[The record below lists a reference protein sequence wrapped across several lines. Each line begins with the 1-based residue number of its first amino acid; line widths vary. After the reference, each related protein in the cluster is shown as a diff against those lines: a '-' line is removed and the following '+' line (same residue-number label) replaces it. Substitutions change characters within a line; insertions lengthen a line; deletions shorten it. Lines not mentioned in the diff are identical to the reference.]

1 MVALAWRLA
10 VCFEFRVRVRS
21 AKISLKMQPKFPPN
35 SVSKDLIIG
44 GLIHV
49 ESVHVEGAL
58 GWAATV
64 RRITVDLFRVVLV

>member
-44 GLIHV
+44 GFQDPRGV
-49 ESVHVEGAL
+49 SPRGGSTWL
-58 GWAATV
+58 GS
-64 RRITVDLFRVVLV
+64 DG